1 VYILVGVLHPELLV
15 TSYVK
20 TVAAS
25 VGELVAERADMI
37 VAPLTINPE
46 RAQAGAPPL
55 FYNALHLL
63 IHHATV
69 DAVWAYFVSF
79 TVQTLIW

>member
-1 VYILVGVLHPELLV
+1 VYILVGVLHLELLV

-46 RAQAGAPPL
+46 RAQAGARPR
-55 FYNALHLL
+55 
-63 IHHATV
+63 
-69 DAVWAYFVSF
+69 YF
-79 TVQTLIW
+79 TMPCIC